1 LTLSQKCVTFKDM
14 DELTKLKQELDRTK
28 AELGI
33 LYEISSAMR
42 TTLNLDEILY
52 IILTGVTAHVGL
64 GFNRAMLFLVNE
76 NEDAIEGKMGIGPD
90 TGEEANKIWTY
101 IGKEEIGLDGL
112 INAYKIPGGMFDSQF
127 NKQVKHIKVSIKEET
142 SKILTMGALEGM
154 PLHLTKE
161 TIRNYSNDPILKILN
176 VEELVVVPLRAKDKV
191 NGIIVADNIF
201 TKKPISKDDIRML
214 IMLSNQ
220 AGLAI
225 ENSQL
230 YEQTLVKS
238 HSDSLSELWNHG
250 YFQYMLKSELE
261 KSKATETPLSL
272 IMIDIDDF
280 KKYNDAFGHQIGD
293 QVIKELSRL
302 IKEHSRKIDWVC
314 RYGGEEFTIILPTT
328 NKNEAFIIAERLRTR
343 IENHPFTHEELMP
356 HKKITVS
363 MGIATFPEDGLTNS
377 ELLSVADKFLYK
389 AKYQGKNQTRC
400 WA

>member
-1 LTLSQKCVTFKDM
+1 MTLSQKCVTFKDM